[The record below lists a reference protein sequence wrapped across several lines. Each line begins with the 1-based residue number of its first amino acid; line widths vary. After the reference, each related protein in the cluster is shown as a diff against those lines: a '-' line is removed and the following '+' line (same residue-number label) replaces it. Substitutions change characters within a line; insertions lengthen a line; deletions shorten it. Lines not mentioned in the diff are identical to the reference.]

1 MLPFSRLEKSNTI
14 ENLWLYILSL
24 AQKQPIYAYRLQ
36 KEIEREFGFH
46 PGKITPYRV
55 LYRLEQQGFV
65 KSKIKGRKRIYQI
78 TEKGKLELKKAKIF
92 YKNLLALLAEPC
104 FPYKTRKI
112 RKL

>member
-24 AQKQPIYAYRLQ
+24 AKKGPIYAYFLQ
-36 KEIEREFGFH
+36 SKIEKQFGFH

-65 KSKIKGRKRIYQI
+65 KSKVKERKRIYEI
-78 TEKGKLELKKAKIF
+78 TQKGRNELKKAKNF
-92 YKNLLALLAEPC
+92 YK
-104 FPYKTRKI
+104 TIIKI
-112 RKL
+112 L